1 MKKHTTNPALL
12 FALTASLGVST
23 PAIALFGVGD
33 IVFDP
38 TNTANTLVSSLED
51 VAQTLKQ
58 VEQYGTQLQQYENQL
73 KNTVAPAAYVWD
85 QANSTMNKLRGATD
99 TLSCYKQQAGSID
112 GYLSKFQDVNYYK
125 NSPCFSN
132 GSCTPAERTALQQS
146 QELGSQAQKKAND
159 AMFQG
164 LDQQQTNLQGDAAQL
179 ELLQS
184 QAGSADG
191 QMKAIQ
197 AGNQLASNQANQLLQ
212 IRSLMITQQNA
223 IATKMQ
229 ADADI
234 DARQQAAHAVS
245 TADRID
251 QTNNPKNWLEM
262 IR

>member
-1 MKKHTTNPALL
+1 MKKHATNPALL
-12 FALTASLGVST
+12 FALVVSLGVST
-23 PAIALFGVGD
+23 PTLAVFGVGD
-33 IVFDP
+33 VVFDP
-38 TNTANTLVSSLED
+38 TNEANTLVSSVQN

-58 VEQYGTQLQQYENQL
+58 VEQYGTQLQQYQNEL

-99 TLSCYKQQAGSID
+99 TLSYYKQQAGSID
-112 GYLSKFQDVNYYK
+112 GYLSKFQDVNYYRG
-125 NSPCFSN
+125 SPCFSS
-132 GSCTPAERTALQQS
+132 GGCSPAEQAAIQQS
-146 QELGSQAQKKAND
+146 QMLGSQTQKRAND

-164 LDQQQTNLQGDAAQL
+164 LDQQQNNLQSDAAQL
-179 ELLQS
+179 QLLQS

-229 ADADI
+229 ADTD
-234 DARQQAAHAVS
+234 RQAQEAAASEQLRRSKYQKSPVV
-245 TADRID
+245 
-251 QTNNPKNWLEM
+251 NW
-262 IR
+262 

>member
-12 FALTASLGVST
+12 FALIASLGVST
-23 PAIALFGVGD
+23 PTYAIFGIGD

-38 TNTANTLVSSLED
+38 TTFSQSIITATEEVS
-51 VAQTLKQ
+51 QTLKQ
-58 VEQYGTQLQQYENQL
+58 VEEYATQLQQYENQL

-99 TLSCYKQQAGSID
+99 TLSYYKQQAGSID

-125 NSPCFSN
+125 GSPCFSS
-132 GSCTPAERTALQQS
+132 GSCSPAERAAIQQS
-146 QELGSQAQKKAND
+146 QVLGSQAQKRAND

-164 LDQQQTNLQGDAAQL
+164 LDQQQNNLQSDAAQL
-179 ELLQS
+179 QLLQS

-212 IRSLMITQQNA
+212 IRGLMITQQNA

-229 ADADI
+229 ADADRE
-234 DARQQAAHAVS
+234 AQYAAASEQLRRSKYQKSPVV
-245 TADRID
+245 
-251 QTNNPKNWLEM
+251 NWG

>member
-1 MKKHTTNPALL
+1 M
-12 FALTASLGVST
+12 S
-23 PAIALFGVGD
+23 
-33 IVFDP
+33 
-38 TNTANTLVSSLED
+38 
-51 VAQTLKQ
+51 QTLKQ

-85 QANSTMNKLRGATD
+85 QANSTITKLRGATD
-99 TLSCYKQQAGSID
+99 TLSYYKQQAGSID

-132 GSCTPAERTALQQS
+132 GSCSPAEQAAIQQS
-146 QELGSQAQKKAND
+146 QELGSQTQKKAND

-223 IATKMQ
+223 IATRMQ
-229 ADADI
+229 AEADI
-234 DARQQAAHAVS
+234 NARQQAAHAVS
-245 TADRID
+245 TADRIE

-262 IR
+262 IH